1 MKRKNYLSPQLKV
14 LTMNLC
20 QEVLVGSIQEEEMP
34 TIGSEDL
41 DIDFTQPLPGVPE
54 DAF

>member
-14 LTMNLC
+14 LAMDMR
-20 QEVLVGSIQEEEMP
+20 QEVLVASVQEEEVP
-34 TIGSEDL
+34 VIGSEDL
-41 DIDFTQPLPGVPE
+41 DIDFNEPLPGAPE